1 MRYLLLSLSAMLF
14 FGLVSCTKTDTSLTQ
29 RQMSA
34 TIKRN
39 SADSGIT
46 WNANPN
52 LVTAK
57 IPFARSVRF
66 EGSEYGTNPTHLNI
80 FINNYSG
87 VGTYP
92 LYQGS
97 AQQTDSNSAVVTYLS
112 RDFHTIKGSVQV
124 LRDDKEIYIGRYQF
138 TAINLND
145 TITVN
150 YGSFTIN
157 K

>member
-14 FGLVSCTKTDTSLTQ
+14 FGLVSCKKNDPELVQ

-34 TIKRN
+34 TIKRG
-39 SADSGIT
+39 SADSGVT

-52 LVTAK
+52 LVKAE
-57 IPFARSVRF
+57 IPFNRSVRF
-66 EGSEYGTNPTHLNI
+66 TGSEYGANPTKVNI
-80 FINNYSG
+80 FINNYKG
-87 VGTYP
+87 VGVYT

-97 AQQTDSNSAVVTYLS
+97 AQQTDSNSAVVTFTS
-112 RDFHTIKGSVQV
+112 RDFQSIKGYVQI
-124 LRDDKEIYIGRYQF
+124 LRDDKEIYIGRYQILGSSL
-138 TAINLND
+138 AD
-145 TITVN
+145 TLMVD